1 MHANRFLLLEKD
13 DMFEELLTDY
23 SKLISSVW
31 GDAVMPY
38 DKKRVLEKGPK
49 SPWYVKKE

>member
-1 MHANRFLLLEKD
+1 
-13 DMFEELLTDY
+13 MFEELLTDY

>member
-23 SKLISSVW
+23 SKLINSVW

-38 DKKRVLEKGPK
+38 DKK
-49 SPWYVKKE
+49 